1 MGLLSWLR
9 PSVQPQPA
17 AKPAERV
24 RARIDIAET
33 GDDYRHWANAD
44 WFSMDGAL
52 TAVRRR
58 TIRNRAR
65 YEFLNN
71 PYLAGIGDT
80 VANDLIGTGP
90 RLQLNTASPEA
101 DQIVER
107 AFARWCDRVYFA
119 EKLRTMRRSK
129 LIDGEAFCQFV
140 TNRAFPFDDVQLDL
154 RLIEAEQIATPVGAY
169 IPDTTPEGSVV
180 DGLEFDDDGNV
191 VAYKRLKYHP
201 GSNWRISNFEWDRIE
216 ARYVIHWFKRLR
228 PAQHRGLSEVASAL
242 RLFGDMRRYTSA
254 VIAAAE
260 TAADFAA
267 FLKTNAP
274 AADVAEVDPWQSV
287 EIQKRAMVTL
297 PDQWEVQ
304 QLKAEQPTS
313 SYRDFKREILN
324 EVGRC
329 IGLPYNMTALD
340 SSDYNY
346 SSGRLDDQ
354 LWRAAINVERHEL
367 RCNVLDRMFLAWA
380 DEAAQIGLI
389 PQGAGRIADWAWT
402 WAWDGKEHVDPLKE
416 ASATEIRLA
425 SHTTTLA
432 AEYAK
437 QGKDWAVQIAQ
448 RAKEIAVLREA
459 GLLNEPMAPP
469 TATPAQ
475 VEDDAEEDTGSDDEE
490 AVQAAADSYTPTSE
504 MAAEAARG
512 LEWRRKF
519 NRGGTE
525 VGVARARDIANRRSL
540 SAETVLR
547 MRSYFARHEVDKQGE
562 GWSPSDKGYPSAGR
576 IAWALW
582 GGDAGRAWANKLSR
596 KLEEADA

>member
-1 MGLLSWLR
+1 MGLFRRIAAQFTTPLR
-9 PSVQPQPA
+9 PGPA
-17 AKPAERV
+17 PEPMAAAEPRV
-24 RARIDIAET
+24 AARIDIAET

-71 PYLAGIGDT
+71 PYLAGIADT

-90 RLQLNTASPEA
+90 RLQLDTGAPEL
-101 DQIVER
+101 DQSIER
-107 AFARWCDRVYFA
+107 AFGRWCDRIYFA
-119 EKLRTMRRSK
+119 DKLRTMRRSK
-129 LIDGEAFCQFV
+129 LIDGEAFAQFV
-140 TNRAFPFDDVQLDL
+140 TNRSLPFDDVQLDL
-154 RLIEAEQIATPVGAY
+154 RLIEAEMIATPIGMYV
-169 IPDTTPEGSVV
+169 PNTTPEGSIV
-180 DGLEFDDDGNV
+180 DGLEFDEDGNV

-201 GSNWRISNFEWDRIE
+201 GSNYRISTFDFDRIE
-216 ARYVIHWFKRLR
+216 ARYILHWFKRLR
-228 PAQHRGLSEVASAL
+228 PAQHRGLSEVASSL
-242 RLFGDMRRYTSA
+242 RLFGDMRRYTGA

-274 AADVAEVDPWQSV
+274 AAEVAEVDPWQSV

-313 SYRDFKREILN
+313 SYRDFKREVLN

-329 IGLPYNMTALD
+329 VGLPYNMTALD

-354 LWRAAINVERHEL
+354 LWRATVNVERSEL
-367 RCNVLDRMFLAWA
+367 RCTVLDRVFLAWA

-389 PQGAGRIADWAWT
+389 PQGTGRIADWSWT
-402 WAWDGKEHVDPLKE
+402 WAWDGKDHVDPLKE
-416 ASATEIRLA
+416 ANATEIRLRTN
-425 SHTTTLA
+425 TTTLA

-437 QGKDWAVQIAQ
+437 QGKDWAVQIGQ

-459 GLLNEPMAPP
+459 GLLGDPSQPA
-469 TATPAQ
+469 TATPSR
-475 VEDDAEEDTGSDDEE
+475 VEDDAES
-490 AVQAAADSYTPTSE
+490 
-504 MAAEAARG
+504 
-512 LEWRRKF
+512 
-519 NRGGTE
+519 
-525 VGVARARDIANRRSL
+525 
-540 SAETVLR
+540 
-547 MRSYFARHEVDKQGE
+547 
-562 GWSPSDKGYPSAGR
+562 
-576 IAWALW
+576 
-582 GGDAGRAWANKLSR
+582 GD
-596 KLEEADA
+596 LEEADA